1 MALPSDLEYVTK
13 EGAYM
18 QVEFL
23 LDYRSPYAYLANT
36 QMKALSSVVY
46 TPIDIVAVMNKV
58 NNQPS
63 PLCPPKARYA
73 GLDAGRWA
81 KHYGVAFSPNGALLQ
96 AMGTRQFDGALLAR
110 AALAAQELGVF
121 GQVNDVLFE
130 AVWAGSDDLVTEEGR
145 SAFLRDR
152 KIAATDLWRLASAP
166 KIVERLAKQS
176 QEAADRDV
184 FGVPTFFVEG
194 EMFFGNDRLNFVQ
207 ARLRYTSMDGAIV

>member
-1 MALPSDLEYVTK
+1 
-13 EGAYM
+13 M

-23 LDYRSPYAYLANT
+23 LDYRSPYGYLANT
-36 QMKALSSVVY
+36 QMKALTSVVY
-46 TPIDIVAVMNKV
+46 RPIDILAVMNKV

-63 PLCPPKARYA
+63 PLCKPKAHYA
-73 GLDAGRWA
+73 GVDARRWA

-96 AMGTRQFDGALLAR
+96 AMETRQFDGALLAR
-110 AALAAQELGVF
+110 AALAARELGVF
-121 GQVNDVLFE
+121 GQVNDMLFE

-152 KIAATDLWRLASAP
+152 KIAATDLWPLASTP

-176 QEAADRDV
+176 QEAADRGV

-194 EMFFGNDRLNFVQ
+194 EMFFGNDRLSFVR
-207 ARLRYTSMDGAIV
+207 ARLQETSMGGATG

>member
-1 MALPSDLEYVTK
+1 
-13 EGAYM
+13 M

-36 QMKALSSVVY
+36 QMKTLTSAVY
-46 TPIDIVAVMNKV
+46 TPIDILAVMNKV

-73 GLDAGRWA
+73 RLDAGRWA

-96 AMGTRQFDGALLAR
+96 AMGTRQFDDALLAR

-121 GQVNDVLFE
+121 GQVNDMLFE
-130 AVWAGSDDLVTEEGR
+130 AVWAGFDDLVTEEGR

-152 KIAATDLWRLASAP
+152 KIAATDLWPLASAP

-176 QEAADRDV
+176 QEAADRGV

-194 EMFFGNDRLNFVQ
+194 EMFFGNDRLNSVQ
-207 ARLRYTSMDGAIV
+207 ARLRDTSMDGITA